1 MQDEPLSG
9 RQQVQVNVSGRHS
22 SISPEVRDY
31 ATDRAEHL
39 QKFYDRITNV
49 DVVIDHERDTHTVET
64 VAHVE
69 HGSAL
74 VAKHKGEGLMIVMDA
89 TFDKLERQVRKLK
102 DRVRRRRPH
111 HGARIQET
119 PGAGESE
126 ETEFEED
133 IDIEEEF

>member
-1 MQDEPLSG
+1 M
-9 RQQVQVNVSGRHS
+9 QVNVSGRHS

-39 QKFYDRITNV
+39 QKFYNRITNI
-49 DVVIDHERDTHTVET
+49 DVIIDHEKDTHTVET

-69 HGSAL
+69 HGSTL

-111 HGARIQET
+111 HGAKAPET
-119 PGAGESE
+119 VEAVEPE
-126 ETEFEED
+126 EDEFEED
-133 IDIEEEF
+133 VDFEEEF